1 VSPARFEVVA
11 VRYGT
16 RTTRRSESY
25 LNHFVYGEPD
35 AAFAM
40 DYFFWVVRDRN
51 DPAGT
56 VVVDCGFDPEVGRR
70 RGREVLA
77 DPVEALA
84 ALGIDAGAVRRVV
97 VTHAHYDHIG
107 TLHRFPVAEI
117 VVARREL
124 DFWAGPLAG
133 RTQFAHA
140 TEPGELAVLARA
152 AEQGRVRTVDD
163 RLELA
168 PGFELVVVGGHTPG
182 QLIALVAVDGPGTAV
197 LAADALHFYDE
208 LALDRPF
215 FVSPTSPR
223 CTPASTCCARSPR
236 APATC
241 SWPGTTRRWPS
252 GSRAGS
258 TAPASTTS

>member
-1 VSPARFEVVA
+1 V
-11 VRYGT
+11 T
-16 RTTRRSESY
+16 
-25 LNHFVYGEPD
+25 GEQ
-35 AAFAM
+35 
-40 DYFFWVVRDRN
+40 
-51 DPAGT
+51 GST

-84 ALGIDAGAVRRVV
+84 AVGINAGAVRRVV

-107 TLHRFPVAEI
+107 TLHRFPAAEI

-140 TEPGELAVLARA
+140 TEPDELAVLARA
-152 AEQGRVRTVDD
+152 AEPWTGRSSS
-163 RLELA
+163 
-168 PGFELVVVGGHTPG
+168 
-182 QLIALVAVDGPGTAV
+182 
-197 LAADALHFYDE
+197 
-208 LALDRPF
+208 
-215 FVSPTSPR
+215 SPTSPR